1 MKNQMLSVRLSVD
14 ERKRLDDLSHTA
26 GMTPSAL
33 PAQFDPRKFFI
44 RRLFTESRRRI
55 LPSAHCTGRAGLY

>member
-1 MKNQMLSVRLSVD
+1 
-14 ERKRLDDLSHTA
+14 
-26 GMTPSAL
+26 MTPSL

-55 LPSAHCTGRAGLY
+55 LTICITGRTGFYLKTK